1 MATLTTSAPTAPPAA
16 PPITPSAP
24 PSARP
29 SGPGPARD
37 RRVAVAV
44 TSAVAVVAVVVGVI
58 VTVGRVP
65 LPPMP
70 SLAAD
75 PDPSIPGTVAFLH
88 GDGDRSCLS
97 LVAAGGG
104 EPLDLRC
111 GSWQPDALAWTTD
124 GRLAV
129 SSWDPAPVGAEAR
142 TVTVI
147 DPVTG
152 DEWGWAEVS
161 SERWAADR
169 LVREDGSRL
178 VVDPSR
184 DGIVTLRVRAPDGA
198 GTELMR
204 LQGPA
209 DYGLVS
215 AQWSP
220 DGQWV
225 LGVDTRG
232 RLFVLDADGDIGPR
246 LLAELGGW
254 EARWVLPA
262 WSIDE
267 VAAQR
272 VDLGVLA
279 APLESGAR

>member
-1 MATLTTSAPTAPPAA
+1 M
-16 PPITPSAP
+16 
-24 PSARP
+24 
-29 SGPGPARD
+29 G
-37 RRVAVAV
+37 
-44 TSAVAVVAVVVGVI
+44 
-58 VTVGRVP
+58 
-65 LPPMP
+65 
-70 SLAAD
+70 
-75 PDPSIPGTVAFLH
+75 H
-88 GDGDRSCLS
+88 
-97 LVAAGGG
+97 
-104 EPLDLRC
+104 
-111 GSWQPDALAWTTD
+111 WQPDALAWTTD

-129 SSWDPAPVGAEAR
+129 SSWDPAPVGAGDRA
-142 TVTVI
+142 VTVI

-152 DEWGWAEVS
+152 EEWGWAEVS
-161 SERWAADR
+161 SERWATDR

-184 DGIVTLRVRAPDGA
+184 DGTVTLRVRAPDGA
-198 GTELMR
+198 GTELVR

-209 DYGLVS
+209 DYGLIS

-232 RLFVLDADGDIGPR
+232 RLFVLAADGDPGPR

-262 WSIDE
+262 WSIDD

-272 VDLGVLA
+272 IDLGVLA
-279 APLESGAR
+279 APLGDGAR